1 VRSCFINML
10 WLSLLS
16 CVLSAGAL
24 LLGLEGVATATAMAA
39 VRLFALAGALFA
51 AIALYPDLN
60 PDLTSWLR
68 WPRAQKAAGTTAPLA
83 GNQLPGRM

>member
-1 VRSCFINML
+1 ML

-24 LLGLEGVATATAMAA
+24 LLGLEGVATDTAMAA

-51 AIALYPDLN
+51 AIALYL
-60 PDLTSWLR
+60 DLTSWLR
-68 WPRAQKAAGTTAPLA
+68 KLRAAPST
-83 GNQLPGRM
+83 